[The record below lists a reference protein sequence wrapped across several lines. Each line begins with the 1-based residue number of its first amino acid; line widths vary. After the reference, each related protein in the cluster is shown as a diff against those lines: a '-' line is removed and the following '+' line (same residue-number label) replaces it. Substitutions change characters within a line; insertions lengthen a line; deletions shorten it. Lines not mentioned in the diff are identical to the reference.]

1 MQKEQR
7 TGADHRAATARGGNL
22 PVVPDFRQIHDAALR
37 GLAEAQQQADAEQ
50 SAHGIE
56 SLDARDLARIVRD
69 GLHLAGMGV
78 LADEPYPAE
87 DAESSGKRRGPRC
100 DLVITGRPVD
110 RIGKNEPEEAG
121 LFGAPQAV
129 AAATEARWIEFRSVG
144 NAPDRRGPTGRRAL
158 DACVADAAKLAEH
171 ADITDG
177 GLLIVHFA
185 PDRATAESDRNGLVS
200 HLLDAG
206 LPVSAPE
213 HGAFDIA
220 ERIGAAVCSV
230 WLIPIRTG

>member
-1 MQKEQR
+1 VQSEQR
-7 TGADHRAATARGGNL
+7 TGADHCAATAQAGNL
-22 PVVPDFRQIHDAALR
+22 PVVPDFRQIHDAALL

-56 SLDARDLARIVRD
+56 SLDTSDLARIVRD
-69 GLHLAGMGV
+69 GLHLTGMGA

-87 DAESSGKRRGPRC
+87 DAESSGRRRGPRC
-100 DLVITGRPVD
+100 DLVVTDRPVD
-110 RIGKNEPEEAG
+110 RIGTSEPEDTG
-121 LFGAPQAV
+121 LFGTSQAV

-158 DACVADAAKLAEH
+158 EACVADAVRLAEH

-185 PDRATAESDRNGLVS
+185 PDAATARADREGLMGR
-200 HLLDAG
+200 LLDEG

-213 HGAFDIA
+213 HGSFEIA
-220 ERIGAAVCSV
+220 DRIGAAVCSV